1 MMINE
6 STHRINGNLF
16 MLSAEAI
23 YSLISRRFVFSSY
36 SMPTITYT
44 VTVAPG
50 VDAAAGAGFQLEV
63 ARVLNDR
70 RGWKKYGYSF
80 EDLTGEVSRADIL
93 IRLATVAET
102 NRRCYSKPKQGDA
115 DKSSGLSCWDPN
127 RREITINEQNWV
139 TGAASG
145 LPPDRYHNYVISH
158 EVGHALGLDH
168 MKCPIDECR
177 RRGIS
182 PCPASVMQQ
191 MTLGGVAISP
201 CVAND
206 WPLDPDWGVDNV
218 ATPRSSAILLIVLTL
233 LLAIVIAVAVSRAGA
248 ALYLS
253 TPLSGAS
260 QNLLHYL
267 FGL

>member
-1 MMINE
+1 M
-6 STHRINGNLF
+6 
-16 MLSAEAI
+16 
-23 YSLISRRFVFSSY
+23 SRRFVFSPY
-36 SMPTITYT
+36 SMPTVTYT

-50 VDAAAGAGFQLEV
+50 VGAAAAAGFQLEV
-63 ARVLNDR
+63 ARVLNDA
-70 RGWKKYGYSF
+70 RGWRKYGYSF
-80 EDLTGEVSRADIL
+80 EDLTGEISRADIL

-102 NRRCYSKPKQGDA
+102 NRRCYSKPKQGGA
-115 DKSSGLSCWDPN
+115 DTSSGLSCWDPN

-168 MKCPIDECR
+168 MKCPIAECR

-218 ATPRSSAILLIVLTL
+218 GAPRSSAAVLIMLTV
-233 LLAIVIAVAVSRAGA
+233 LLAIIIAIAVSRAGA
-248 ALYLS
+248 VVYLS
-253 TPLSGAS
+253 LAHCGNTSSMHWPVISI
-260 QNLLHYL
+260 
-267 FGL
+267 